1 MTCRTIFK
9 CNKLHTVKI
18 KEVGYYT
25 YYITL
30 LLNTNNNSGTLPQA
44 GVVGPFV

>member
-1 MTCRTIFK
+1 MTCKTIFK
-9 CNKLHTVKI
+9 CNTLHIVKI

-30 LLNTNNNSGTLPQA
+30 LLNTNNSRTLPQTS
-44 GVVGPFV
+44 VVGPFI